1 MTGGGSVRREC
12 DKVLSH
18 SRKPQSLWVWQES
31 SAPVAPCE
39 PLHCVCVRA
48 GVGSGKITAPL
59 PLPRLP
65 GSYTTAL
72 VFVRGWFT
80 QQKPYFLSF
89 LFFFPATQK
98 WKTSAAPPSF
108 RLGSAPPPSLS
119 ALCPCLQGPSTLPP
133 SLCPSLT
140 WLRSIS

>member
-1 MTGGGSVRREC
+1 MTGGSVRREC

-31 SAPVAPCE
+31 SAPVAPCK

-72 VFVRGWFT
+72 VCPRLVYVTKTLFSF
-80 QQKPYFLSF
+80 FSF
-89 LFFFPATQK
+89 LLSCHTK
-98 WKTSAAPPSF
+98 MENLCCTSVVPT
-108 RLGSAPPPSLS
+108 RLRSSSVPVCSLSLSPGTLHTPPSLR
-119 ALCPCLQGPSTLPP
+119 
-133 SLCPSLT
+133 PSLT